1 MARKLEFEAAL
12 GRVKIRKDVRDYID
26 EIADDNEVSMAEVV
40 RTFLD
45 VGIATS
51 KAAAEQGV
59 SAEQLLSA
67 VDGALL

>member
-51 KAAAEQGV
+51 KAAAAAGFTTDEVIDALV
-59 SAEQLLSA
+59 SDT
-67 VDGALL
+67 V